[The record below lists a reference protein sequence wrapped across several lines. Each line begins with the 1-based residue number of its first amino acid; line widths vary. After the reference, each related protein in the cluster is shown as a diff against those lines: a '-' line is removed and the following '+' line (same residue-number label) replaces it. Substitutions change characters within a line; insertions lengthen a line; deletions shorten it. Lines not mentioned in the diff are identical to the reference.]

1 MSFGRPQT
9 PLTPEQLQRQ
19 QRVGLGLSAL
29 SDVFARRDPIAN
41 TMQRQAML
49 QAQQK
54 QAERD
59 AVLNKLA
66 QTNPEFA
73 KMFELFGEKGLQQA
87 YLADLQKQEQQIQT
101 QQQVE
106 NLEAAGVSDRG
117 INLYLSGL
125 PLEDVMEIEK
135 TGNFPKPK
143 TSTELIEE
151 VQQEKENDPE
161 YLQKLQNMDQAF
173 GFIDAAQQRVTE
185 AIGPFLGPLRTK
197 GAKETAEVVSVKN
210 VLNERIREKFINQY
224 SGRPSV
230 YLNQRVDT
238 LLPLGEFIT
247 EERAASK
254 YQSTKKV
261 LEEGLNEM
269 KTKLDSGLFTG
280 AERLEVE
287 QNYKE
292 IQSIVTDL
300 DIVINSLQKSKPKE
314 TSLEP
319 VTTSSAP
326 GIYDPVYTE

>member
-1 MSFGRPQT
+1 
-9 PLTPEQLQRQ
+9 
-19 QRVGLGLSAL
+19 
-29 SDVFARRDPIAN
+29 
-41 TMQRQAML
+41 ML
-49 QAQQK
+49 W
-54 QAERD
+54 
-59 AVLNKLA
+59 KL
-66 QTNPEFA
+66 
-73 KMFELFGEKGLQQA
+73 K
-87 YLADLQKQEQQIQT
+87 
-101 QQQVE
+101 
-106 NLEAAGVSDRG
+106 
-117 INLYLSGL
+117 
-125 PLEDVMEIEK
+125 K

-143 TSTELIEE
+143 TSTELTKE

-185 AIGPFLGPLRTK
+185 AVGPFLGPFRTK
-197 GAKETAEVVSVKN
+197 GAKETAEVVSQKN

-247 EERAASK
+247 EKRAASK

-269 KTKLDSGLFTG
+269 KTKLDSGIFTG

-292 IQSIVTDL
+292 IQSIITDL
-300 DIVINSLQKSKPKE
+300 DIVINSLQKSKSKE

-326 GIYDPVYTE
+326 GIYDGVYTE